1 MKNDFYLSLK
11 YFFKNKRMFI
21 SFIIIGLILTLTII
35 ITCYNSSAKNY
46 YEKGYLYQFRA
57 FNDLRVEPQY
67 GVEYPTEKQIEAE
80 RSKIQ
85 SIDHITGVYRLYTGF
100 IHLTVLDFQKEG
112 NDGFITLYA
121 ANDKTLPEL
130 VKGEVFPD
138 NDGYYLVCPDNFY
151 PTQIELDKNIIT
163 EKNRIDFT
171 DKVGKNIEISYKNS
185 SGKKTNKMSLKLTG
199 IYKNDD
205 YVMDEYTCYT
215 TEKVI
220 DELYFNQYDNREK
233 DLSYT
238 EYKSY
243 YVHVDKLENVD
254 KVKKELEKKGYH
266 VEKVGEVETS
276 YFDEIEKETM
286 FWLVIVYIIAIIFLI
301 IMLTKQFNHDEKY
314 YKLLYCLGYQKKDIT
329 IINFVSSILRLLISL
344 LIAFIGTGISIL
356 IINKQVQVKPFLFN
370 KWDIVIDYKPLLIL
384 LGIIVFICII
394 STIISVNSIHESEG
408 EVI

>member
-1 MKNDFYLSLK
+1 M
-11 YFFKNKRMFI
+11 R
-21 SFIIIGLILTLTII
+21 
-35 ITCYNSSAKNY
+35 
-46 YEKGYLYQFRA
+46 
-57 FNDLRVEPQY
+57 
-67 GVEYPTEKQIEAE
+67 
-80 RSKIQ
+80 
-85 SIDHITGVYRLYTGF
+85 
-100 IHLTVLDFQKEG
+100 
-112 NDGFITLYA
+112 
-121 ANDKTLPEL
+121 
-130 VKGEVFPD
+130 
-138 NDGYYLVCPDNFY
+138 
-151 PTQIELDKNIIT
+151 
-163 EKNRIDFT
+163 
-171 DKVGKNIEISYKNS
+171 
-185 SGKKTNKMSLKLTG
+185 
-199 IYKNDD
+199 
-205 YVMDEYTCYT
+205 
-215 TEKVI
+215 
-220 DELYFNQYDNREK
+220 
-233 DLSYT
+233 
-238 EYKSY
+238 
-243 YVHVDKLENVD
+243 
-254 KVKKELEKKGYH
+254 KKGYH